1 VSQCPIAGN
10 ARAQLRVCDG
20 VCSFT
25 QRAADAG
32 AVRPHPRSLYSFE
45 SVAAAVSPSR
55 RGTSCVGSYSSSS
68 GGIHQRRAALVGG
81 SGKTRTEVDN
91 IWPSISLQ
99 HDG

>member
-10 ARAQLRVCDG
+10 ARAQQRVCDG

-25 QRAADAG
+25 QRAAD
-32 AVRPHPRSLYSFE
+32 PRSLYSSE

-68 GGIHQRRAALVGG
+68 GGIHQRQAALVGG

-91 IWPSISLQ
+91 IWPSISP
-99 HDG
+99 